1 MRLEVNPTRME
12 LLRLKK
18 RLAMARRGHKLLKDK
33 QDELMRQ
40 FMDMIRDIKDLRV
53 AVEKS
58 MAEAFR
64 RFLFVS
70 AAMSRRALE
79 EAVGFPSKRIRLDVS
94 QRSILNIKAPELRPT
109 VEGEIQCYGFA
120 QTPGDLDVSL
130 QALNEVLDKMI
141 ILAQK
146 EKWVQLLAEELVST
160 RRRVNSLEYVLI
172 PNLQETISYITMKL
186 SEMERS
192 NFSRLMKVK
201 EIVRAH

>member
-1 MRLEVNPTRME
+1 
-12 LLRLKK
+12 
-18 RLAMARRGHKLLKDK
+18 
-33 QDELMRQ
+33 
-40 FMDMIRDIKDLRV
+40 
-53 AVEKS
+53 

-79 EAVGFPSKRIRLDVS
+79 EAVGFPSKRIGLQVS
-94 QRSILNIKAPELRPT
+94 QRSILNIKAPELKPT
-109 VEGEIQCYGFA
+109 LEGDIQCYGFA
-120 QTPGDLDVSL
+120 ETPGDLDLSL
-130 QALNEVLDKMI
+130 QALNEVLDEMV

-172 PNLQETISYITMKL
+172 PNLEETISYITMKL